1 MAVFGIIFEIL
12 ISSLVG
18 TLLLIIHPKWKLNF
32 FNVISFNIGS
42 FIFIIT
48 ISFMLSLFMGDA
60 QKLNSTFEVI
70 SYLSILFIVFVTGG
84 CFGVIFGQKYKRR

>member
-1 MAVFGIIFEIL
+1 MAVFGIIFEII

-84 CFGVIFGQKYKRR
+84 CFGVIFGQKYNRR

>member
-1 MAVFGIIFEIL
+1 MAVFGIIFEII